1 MASTNITNRNLWTEK
16 EDQVLLSNVATC
28 KTKTLAHETTAR
40 QLGRS
45 VGACAQRYS
54 VIKENKAQVVE
65 LNSND
70 IKTLINAGLKQ
81 QEGLLLQELTEAI
94 IKGLSPEKVANYK
107 FLLDHINL
115 FK

>member
-40 QLGRS
+40 QLGRT
-45 VGACAQRYS
+45 VTACAQRYS
-54 VIKENKAQVVE
+54 HIKGKKAEVVQ
-65 LNSND
+65 LSSDD
-70 IKTLINAGLKQ
+70 IKTLITAGLKQ
-81 QEGLLLQELTEAI
+81 QEGLLLQELTQAI
-94 IKGLSPEKVANYK
+94 LNGLAPGQVANYK